1 MILIGLAVGLP
12 ALALNLDA
20 IISGTQADV
29 ERLLGPLL
37 VAALGGLLFIV
48 GLVLNAV
55 RAVIVRG
62 GLPAERYRGP
72 AIFVL
77 LLLGLIVGNVVALG
91 AGGEAIALVSGGP
104 LTVGGSLV
112 LLTAVQVGM
121 LTVVGGLVV
130 APRALAG
137 LRLAPRGRVG
147 RGILIGLGLAIP
159 AWIGTTLLAFLVTL
173 VLQAVGIDQKPG
185 IVEEAVRQVDPTVLI
200 VALLVVAPIAEELF
214 FRGVVFNAWERER
227 GPRAALYG
235 SAALFAAIH
244 DAFSVVPIF
253 VLGIFLGRV
262 YRATRSLPTTMAL
275 HAGFNAISLTL
286 AFLIRLGILDLPI

>member
-1 MILIGLAVGLP
+1 MILIGPAVALP
-12 ALALNLDA
+12 AVALNLEA
-20 IISGTQADV
+20 IINGSEADL

-37 VAALGGLLFIV
+37 VVALGGLLFIV

-62 GLPAERYRGP
+62 GLSAERYRGP

-77 LLLGLIVGNVVALG
+77 LLLVLIVGNIVALG
-91 AGGEAIALVSGGP
+91 AGGEVIALVTGGQ

-112 LLTAVQVGM
+112 LLTATQVGM

-159 AWIGTTLLAFLVTL
+159 AWIGTTLLSLLVTL
-173 VLQAVGIDQKPG
+173 VLQAVGIDQQPG
-185 IVEEAVRQVDPTVLI
+185 IVDEAVRQVDPTVLI

-227 GPRAALYG
+227 GPRVALYG

-244 DAFSVVPIF
+244 DAVSAAPIF
-253 VLGIFLGRV
+253 FLGLFLAHV
-262 YRATRSLPTTMAL
+262 YRTTRSLPTTIAV
-275 HAGFNAISLTL
+275 HAGFNGISLTL
-286 AFLIRLGILDLPI
+286 AFLVRLGVLDLPV

>member
-1 MILIGLAVGLP
+1 MIVIGLGISTTAV
-12 ALALNLDA
+12 ALNLEMLTA
-20 IISGTQADV
+20 ATPVEV

-37 VAALGGLLFIV
+37 LAAVGGLLVIV
-48 GLVLNAV
+48 GLVLNAI
-55 RAVIVRG
+55 RAVIVRA

-72 AIFVL
+72 AVFVL
-77 LLLGLIVGNVVALG
+77 LLLALIVGNIIALG
-91 AGGEAIALVSGGP
+91 AGGDAIALVTGGQ

-112 LLTAVQVGM
+112 LLTAIQVGM
-121 LTVVGGLVV
+121 LGVIGGLVV

-147 RGILIGLGLAIP
+147 RGILIGLGLAVP
-159 AWIGTTLLAFLVTL
+159 AWIGTTLLSLLVTL
-173 VLQAVGIDQKPG
+173 ALEAVGISERAGPVDM
-185 IVEEAVRQVDPTVLI
+185 AVSNADPTVLL
-200 VALLVVAPIAEELF
+200 VALLLVAPMAEELF

-227 GPRAALYG
+227 GTRVAVYG

-244 DAFSVVPIF
+244 GAFLVVPIF
-253 VLGIFLGRV
+253 ALGIVLGQV

-286 AFLIRLGILDLPI
+286 AFLIRLKILDIPI